1 MTPII
6 LCLCS
11 LAAIVLWSV
20 NVTLNAIKSAII
32 ATIELIIK
40 IVICMAG
47 LAVLYGVFYILV
59 AIATDPS
66 LLGELFGDLLQMILI
81 LVVAGIGIA
90 IVVAIV
96 FYLGSWIWAII
107 EFIIGLILTAYDWL
121 EEKTHDGYN
130 ALLRII
136 TNRVCDD

>member
-1 MTPII
+1 M
-6 LCLCS
+6 
-11 LAAIVLWSV
+11 
-20 NVTLNAIKSAII
+20 
-32 ATIELIIK
+32 
-40 IVICMAG
+40 
-47 LAVLYGVFYILV
+47 LYGVFYILV
-59 AIATDPS
+59 AIATYPS
-66 LLGELFGDLLQMILI
+66 LLGELFGGLLQMILL
-81 LVVAGIGIA
+81 LVAAGIGIA

-107 EFIIGLILTAYDWL
+107 EFIISLILTAYDWL

>member
-40 IVICMAG
+40 ILICMAG

-66 LLGELFGDLLQMILI
+66 LLGELFGGLLEMIVA
-81 LVVAGIGIA
+81 LVVLGIGIA

-96 FYLGSWIWAII
+96 VYLGSWIWAII
-107 EFIIGLILTAYDWL
+107 EVVLGLILSAYEWL